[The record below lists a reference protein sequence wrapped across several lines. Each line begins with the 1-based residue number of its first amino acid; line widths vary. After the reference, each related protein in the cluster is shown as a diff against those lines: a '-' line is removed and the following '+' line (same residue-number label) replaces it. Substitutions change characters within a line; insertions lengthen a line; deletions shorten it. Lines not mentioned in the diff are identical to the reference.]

1 MLELQ
6 NVTLRLKKN
15 DRVLIDDFSFTL
27 QSRDKAVI
35 IGEEGDGK
43 STLLKWIAD
52 PDAVGGYCEC
62 AGSAVKKGVC
72 VYLPQFTP
80 RDVAEKTVAEVFEG
94 TKIYPHTKLLRGLG
108 IAPEKLADS
117 QRFGS
122 LSGGEQV
129 KLRLIRLLMDE
140 PDILLLD
147 EPTNDLDIETLVWLE
162 RFLQQDSRPVLYVSH
177 DETLIERTANV
188 IIHLEQL
195 QGKTKSR
202 VSVIRGPYRDYL
214 ADRESR
220 FAHQAQVAR
229 KQREDHARQM
239 EKFRRIRDSVDRAQE
254 TISRADPAGGRLLK
268 KKMHAVQSM
277 GRRFEREQANFTE
290 FPESEDAILASFDEA
305 VTLPAGKTVLELPDT
320 RLEIGGRLLA
330 ENVRLT
336 VRGGEHIGI
345 TGRNGAGKSTLLRL
359 IREKLNDRKDLNV
372 GYMPQNYAELLDPD
386 RSPVDFLAPDG
397 KKEAV
402 TRARTYLGSM
412 RFTRPEMTG
421 KIGELSGGQQAKILL
436 LGMVLSGVNV
446 LLLDEPT
453 RNFSPLSG
461 PVVRAALAGFG
472 GTIIC
477 VSHDRKFL
485 REVCGGILELTE
497 AGLVSLDPDEL
508 G

>member
-15 DRVLIDDFSFTL
+15 DRVLIENFSFTL

-43 STLLKWIAD
+43 STLLQWIAD
-52 PDAVGGYCEC
+52 PGAVRGYCEC

-72 VYLPQFTP
+72 AYLPQFTP
-80 RDVAEKTVAEVFEG
+80 RALAERTVAEVFDG
-94 TKIYPHTKLLRGLG
+94 TEAYLHAKLLRGLG
-108 IAPEKLADS
+108 IAPEKLAGP

-129 KLRLIRLLMDE
+129 KLRLIRLLLEE

-147 EPTNDLDIETLVWLE
+147 EPTNDLDIETLTWLE
-162 RFLQQDSRPVLYVSH
+162 RFLRQDVRPVLFVSH

-188 IIHLEQL
+188 IIHMEQL
-195 QGKTKSR
+195 QQKSKSR
-202 VSVIRGPYRDYL
+202 VSVIRAPYREYL
-214 ADRESR
+214 AARESR

-239 EKFRRIRDSVDRAQE
+239 EKYRRVRDSVDHAQA

-277 GRRFEREQANFTE
+277 GRRFEREEAAFTE

-305 VTLPAGKTVLELPDT
+305 VSLPAGKTVLDLPDT
-320 RLEIGGRLLA
+320 RLGVGGLTLA
-330 ENVRLT
+330 EHVRLK
-336 VRGGEHIGI
+336 VCGGEHLGI

-359 IREKLNDRKDLNV
+359 IWDRLRDRPDLNV
-372 GYMPQNYAELLDPD
+372 GYMPQNYAELLDAG
-386 RSPVDFLAPDG
+386 RSPVEFLAPDG

-421 KIGELSGGQQAKILL
+421 RIGDLSGGQQAKLL
-436 LGMVLSGVNV
+436 LLRMVLSGANV

-472 GTIIC
+472 GTIIS

-485 REVCGGILELTE
+485 REVCDELRELTGS
-497 AGLVSLDPDEL
+497 GLVSLDPDSFD
-508 G
+508 

>member
-1 MLELQ
+1 MLEIQ
-6 NVTLRLKKN
+6 NVTLRLKRN
-15 DRVLIDDFSFTL
+15 DRILIEDFSFTL

-43 STLLKWIAD
+43 STLLQWIAN
-52 PDAVGGYCEC
+52 PDAVRGYCEC
-62 AGSAVKKGVC
+62 AGTAVKKGVC
-72 VYLPQFTP
+72 AYLPQFTP
-80 RDVAEKTVAEVFEG
+80 RDVAERSVAEVFDG
-94 TKIYPHTKLLRGLG
+94 TKIYMHTKMLRGLG
-108 IAPEKLADS
+108 IAPENLNDP

-129 KLRLIRLLMDE
+129 KLRLIRLLLDE

-147 EPTNDLDIETLVWLE
+147 EPTNDLDIETLIWLE
-162 RFLQQDSRPVLYVSH
+162 RFLLQDSRPVLYVSH

-188 IIHLEQL
+188 IIHMEQL
-195 QGKTKSR
+195 QQKTKSR
-202 VSVIRGPYRDYL
+202 VSVIRAPYREYL
-214 ADRESR
+214 AARESL
-220 FAHQAQVAR
+220 FAHQTQVAR
-229 KQREDHARQM
+229 KQRENHARQM
-239 EKFRRIRDSVDRAQE
+239 EKFRRIRDSVNHAQA
-254 TISRADPAGGRLLK
+254 TISRSDPAGGRLLK

-277 GRRFEREQANFTE
+277 GRRFEREEANFTD
-290 FPESEDAILASFDEA
+290 FPESENAILSSFDES
-305 VTLPAGKTVLELPDT
+305 VSLPAGKTVLELPDT

-330 ENVRLT
+330 EHVHLT
-336 VRGGEHIGI
+336 VHGGEHLGI

-359 IREKLNDRKDLNV
+359 IRDRLSGRTDLHV
-372 GYMPQNYAELLDPD
+372 GYMPQNYAELLDSA

-412 RFTRPEMTG
+412 RFTRAEMTG
-421 KIGELSGGQQAKILL
+421 RIGDLSGGQQAKILL
-436 LGMVLSGVNV
+436 LRMVLSGANV

-472 GTIIC
+472 GTVIC

-485 REVCGGILELTE
+485 REICGEICELTE
-497 AGLVSLDPDEL
+497 SGLILLDPDAL